1 MESPI
6 DDSFGEFVP
15 PPAREDK
22 VRALVAA
29 ALAGMSEKAAS
40 ATETEVFS
48 ACMTLCAIT
57 IQAAHNM
64 GAKPSSLSRSGMVRS
79 PPSLHENPSAAPDHV
94 YESSFPD
101 RRTASWRRTTE
112 NGSELWISRLDFS

>member
-1 MESPI
+1 VESPI

-64 GAKPSSLSRSGMVRS
+64 GAKPSSLRSAVHQLLLRCPEDEGRKA
-79 PPSLHENPSAAPDHV
+79 N
-94 YESSFPD
+94 
-101 RRTASWRRTTE
+101 
-112 NGSELWISRLDFS
+112 